1 VLVYADADDLTTWLG
16 EPAPDNATSLLRH
29 ASSWVANACRCDIY
43 DTQPNGLPVDDDIR
57 EALMEA
63 TCAQAERWKE
73 LKVNPAAGAGGCD
86 VQVTSSS
93 IDGSSVSAAAGTVD
107 AARAESL
114 DGLCDLSVSILRNA
128 GLASSLV
135 RSS

>member
-1 VLVYADADDLTTWLG
+1 MLVYADADDLTTWLG

-29 ASSWVANACRCDIY
+29 ASSRVANACRCDIY

-73 LKVNPAAGAGGCD
+73 LKVNPAAGAGGFD

-93 IDGSSVSAAAGTVD
+93 IDGSSVSTTAATVD

-114 DGLCDLSVSILRNA
+114 DRLCELSVSILRNV

>member
-1 VLVYADADDLTTWLG
+1 VLVFATAGDLTTWLG

-29 ASSWVANACRCDIY
+29 ASSRVANACRCDIY

-73 LKVNPAAGAGGCD
+73 LKVNPAAGAGGFD

-93 IDGSSVSAAAGTVD
+93 IDGSSLSTTAAAVD

-114 DGLCDLSVSILRNA
+114 DGLCELSVSILRNA

>member
-29 ASSWVANACRCDIY
+29 ASSRVANACRCDIY

-73 LKVNPAAGAGGCD
+73 LNVNPAAGAGGFD
-86 VQVTSSS
+86 VQITSSS
-93 IDGSSVSAAAGTVD
+93 IDGSSLSTTAATVD
-107 AARAESL
+107 AARAEAL
-114 DGLCDLSVSILRNA
+114 DGLCELSVSILRNA
-128 GLASSLV
+128 GLANSLV

>member
-1 VLVYADADDLTTWLG
+1 MLVYADADDLTTWLG
-16 EPAPDNATSLLRH
+16 EPAPDNAASLLRH
-29 ASSWVANACRCDIY
+29 ASSRVANACRCDIY

-73 LKVNPAAGAGGCD
+73 LNVNPAAGAGGLA

-93 IDGSSVSAAAGTVD
+93 IDGSSVSTTAATVD
-107 AARAESL
+107 AARAEAL
-114 DGLCDLSVSILRNA
+114 EGLCELSVSILRNA

>member
-1 VLVYADADDLTTWLG
+1 MLVYADADNLAAWLG

-29 ASSWVANACRCDIY
+29 ASSRVANACRCDIY
-43 DTQPNGLPVDDDIR
+43 DTQPSGLPVDDDIR
-57 EALMEA
+57 EALRDA
-63 TCAQAERWKE
+63 TCAQAEQWSV
-73 LKVNPAAGAGGCD
+73 LKVDPAAGAGGFD

-93 IDGSSVSAAAGTVD
+93 IDGSSLSTTAAAVD
-107 AARAESL
+107 AARAEALDSL
-114 DGLCDLSVSILRNA
+114 CELSVSILRNA